1 MVWPGKAASA
11 RAMPEMIARW
21 DEQGRPMVT
30 SVVAVAAAARDSGAK
45 DATGLL
51 LCPVLTLEG
60 GHRDLGPA

>member
-1 MVWPGKAASA
+1 ML
-11 RAMPEMIARW
+11 EMIARW
-21 DEQGRPMVT
+21 DEQGRPVVM

-45 DATGLL
+45 DATDLL